1 MITYRRQNA
10 LTPEKD
16 AELRVNLT
24 PLLYFAVGFVVVRG
38 LLWTAQAGESG
49 GKSGRLL

>member
-16 AELRVNLT
+16 AEITVNLT
-24 PLLYFAVGFVVVRG
+24 PLLLFAVGFVVVRAV
-38 LLWTAQAGESG
+38 LRSVRAN
-49 GKSGRLL
+49 